1 MLYISV
7 EGRHYVFAHA
17 MCLTKPKTTCGMI
30 YALKLCFDDVGGSL
44 CGFWLVQYLAEMM
57 EVRNVCSPR
66 VDVSLTD
73 ESPAALHDR
82 GQYQPAFR

>member
-1 MLYISV
+1 MMPGTACV
-7 EGRHYVFAHA
+7 
-17 MCLTKPKTTCGMI
+17 
-30 YALKLCFDDVGGSL
+30 D
-44 CGFWLVQYLAEMM
+44 LVQYLAEMM

-73 ESPAALHDR
+73 ESPAALHDK